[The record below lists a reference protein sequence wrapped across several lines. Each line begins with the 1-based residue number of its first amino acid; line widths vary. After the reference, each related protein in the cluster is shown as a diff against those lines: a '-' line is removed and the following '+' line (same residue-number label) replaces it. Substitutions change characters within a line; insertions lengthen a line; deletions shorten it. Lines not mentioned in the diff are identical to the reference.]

1 MFDDGSDELFE
12 GIWPFMKRALL
23 LLMPIW
29 VYLICWSAGLNL
41 FLSAII
47 AGISISFIQVFEK
60 IKLKRHLESNS
71 AGDNIIK

>member
-60 IKLKRHLESNS
+60 IKLKRHLESNT